1 MKKSEY
7 VAPEL
12 VWFGV
17 EMKSDCLVASVVGS
31 GIEDGEVET
40 EQGW

>member
-7 VAPEL
+7 VTPEL

-31 GIEDGEVET
+31 GIEGGEVEP
-40 EQGW
+40 EEDW